1 MIMIPYLT
9 RLKIKI
15 LKEELLYFLN
25 KYNSMDHDGGRY
37 NTTVDVLNERILVER
52 RNEMSLDP
60 DVSED
65 RYNDICENIYGCL
78 EDYMDDYLKECIRS
92 SLYLNE
98 LQDMEDY
105 EDEWMDE
112 AKDMLLEILQ
122 KDKGLNSRII
132 GKDDTNE

>member
-1 MIMIPYLT
+1 
-9 RLKIKI
+9 
-15 LKEELLYFLN
+15 
-25 KYNSMDHDGGRY
+25 
-37 NTTVDVLNERILVER
+37 
-52 RNEMSLDP
+52 MSLDP

-65 RYNDICENIYGCL
+65 RYNDICENIYVCL

-92 SLYLNE
+92 SLYLNV

>member
-1 MIMIPYLT
+1 
-9 RLKIKI
+9 
-15 LKEELLYFLN
+15 
-25 KYNSMDHDGGRY
+25 
-37 NTTVDVLNERILVER
+37 
-52 RNEMSLDP
+52 MSLDP

>member
-1 MIMIPYLT
+1 
-9 RLKIKI
+9 
-15 LKEELLYFLN
+15 
-25 KYNSMDHDGGRY
+25 
-37 NTTVDVLNERILVER
+37 
-52 RNEMSLDP
+52 MSLDP

-65 RYNDICENIYGCL
+65 WYNDICENIYVCL

>member
-1 MIMIPYLT
+1 
-9 RLKIKI
+9 
-15 LKEELLYFLN
+15 
-25 KYNSMDHDGGRY
+25 
-37 NTTVDVLNERILVER
+37 
-52 RNEMSLDP
+52 MSLDP

-92 SLYLNE
+92 SL
-98 LQDMEDY
+98 
-105 EDEWMDE
+105 
-112 AKDMLLEILQ
+112 LEILQ

>member
-1 MIMIPYLT
+1 
-9 RLKIKI
+9 
-15 LKEELLYFLN
+15 
-25 KYNSMDHDGGRY
+25 
-37 NTTVDVLNERILVER
+37 
-52 RNEMSLDP
+52 
-60 DVSED
+60 
-65 RYNDICENIYGCL
+65 
-78 EDYMDDYLKECIRS
+78 MDDYLKECIRS

>member
-1 MIMIPYLT
+1 
-9 RLKIKI
+9 
-15 LKEELLYFLN
+15 
-25 KYNSMDHDGGRY
+25 
-37 NTTVDVLNERILVER
+37 
-52 RNEMSLDP
+52 MSLDP

-65 RYNDICENIYGCL
+65 RYNDICENIYVCL

-132 GKDDTNE
+132 GKDDTNEQAMGRRE